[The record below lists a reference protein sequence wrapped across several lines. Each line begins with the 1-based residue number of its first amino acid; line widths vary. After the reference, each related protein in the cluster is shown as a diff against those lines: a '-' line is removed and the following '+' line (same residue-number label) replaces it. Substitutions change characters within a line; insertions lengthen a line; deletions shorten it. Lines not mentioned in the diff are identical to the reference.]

1 MAQTSRNVF
10 RSNWRYMRLPAGD
23 AVLAAGK
30 GLSPAFMKLLEAIAP
45 ETTITFDELADAFP
59 SMDADDLE
67 LWLAELCRMELISPA
82 EPPGVGLREVHLE
95 LVPEEEDPATEPAK
109 PAGKNGARS
118 KAAELTLAK
127 TGPAKTIA
135 PVLPVSDHAVSVL
148 LVDKS
153 PEERELWRQAL
164 EVLPVNLFEAGTLA
178 EADSGF
184 REHKPQAVVMGMTGV
199 DFKALHLIGLLKHP
213 RNRNRTKVFLMLE
226 DKTVSQ
232 NDLRTAQMADATI
245 QIGEYTRLMEEVAA
259 QLKLEIPA
267 PAPAAAPEAAEGSPV
282 KDKMSVTQRLLYA
295 AAAPTASVAAA
306 DPALLSSLEQRYPR
320 VTLELVERWGKPS
333 LEGFLDNLILDSR
346 GNRQGFAP
354 EAMEELLLLY
364 SVHREYR
371 PANEFWY
378 LSAEAQS
385 RGAGAKT
392 DKMAQ
397 TGAPIKRGR

>member
-1 MAQTSRNVF
+1 MLQ
-10 RSNWRYMRLPAGD
+10 
-23 AVLAAGK
+23 AGK
-30 GLSPAFMKLLEAIAP
+30 GLSPAFMRLLAAIDP
-45 ETTITFDELADAFP
+45 GTTITFDELGSAFP
-59 SMDADDLE
+59 ALDADDLE

-95 LVPEEEDPATEPAK
+95 LIEEAPPEPEPEVSA
-109 PAGKNGARS
+109 P
-118 KAAELTLAK
+118 LAK
-127 TGPAKTIA
+127 TANN
-135 PVLPVSDHAVSVL
+135 PVLRLDPELPASNHAVSVL

-164 EVLPVNLFEAGTLA
+164 SVLPVNLFEAGTLA

-184 REHKPQAVVMGMTGV
+184 REHRPQAVVMGMTGV

-226 DKTVSQ
+226 DRTVSQ

-245 QIGEYTRLMEEVAA
+245 PVGENERLMNEVA
-259 QLKLEIPA
+259 QHLGLQVPA
-267 PAPAAAPEAAEGSPV
+267 PAPAAPAP

-295 AAAPTASVAAA
+295 GNLHAGNTAT
-306 DPALLSSLEQRYPR
+306 DPNLISSLEQKYPR

-364 SVHREYR
+364 NVHREHR
-371 PANEFWY
+371 PSNEFWY

-385 RGAGAKT
+385 RSAKP
-392 DKMAQ
+392 DNLAK
-397 TGAPIKRGR
+397 TGAPIKRAR

>member
-1 MAQTSRNVF
+1 MLQ
-10 RSNWRYMRLPAGD
+10 
-23 AVLAAGK
+23 AGK
-30 GLSPAFMKLLEAIAP
+30 GLSPAFMNLLAAIDP
-45 ETTITFDELADAFP
+45 RTTITFDELADSFP
-59 SMDADDLE
+59 ALDADDLE

-95 LVPEEEDPATEPAK
+95 LMDEEAGQPPVPAVSKPAPASRGTPAAPPAK
-109 PAGKNGARS
+109 AAPPAPS
-118 KAAELTLAK
+118 
-127 TGPAKTIA
+127 
-135 PVLPVSDHAVSVL
+135 VLPINDHAISVL

-164 EVLPVNLFEAGTLA
+164 AVLPVNLFEAGTLA

-213 RNRNRTKVFLMLE
+213 RNRTRTKVFLMLE

-245 QIGEYTRLMEEVAA
+245 PVEATQRLVEEVAQ
-259 QLKLEIPA
+259 QLALTIPA
-267 PAPAAAPEAAEGSPV
+267 PVPVAAAAPA
-282 KDKMSVTQRLLYA
+282 KDAMSVTQRLLYA
-295 AAAPTASVAAA
+295 GNPDASAAVT
-306 DPALLSSLEQRYPR
+306 DPHLLSSLEQRYPR

-354 EAMEELLLLY
+354 DAMEELLLLY

-371 PANEFWY
+371 PSNEFWH
-378 LSAEAQS
+378 LNAEAQA
-385 RGAGAKT
+385 RGAKP
-392 DKMAQ
+392 DKLGT
-397 TGAPIKRGR
+397 TGAHKRLR

>member
-1 MAQTSRNVF
+1 LALTVYWNMAKRAPNTF

-23 AVLAAGK
+23 AMLQAGK
-30 GLSPAFMKLLEAIAP
+30 GLSPAFMKLLAAIDP
-45 ETTITFDELADAFP
+45 RTTITFDELSDAFP
-59 SMDADDLE
+59 AMDADDLE

-95 LVPEEEDPATEPAK
+95 LVEGGQTEAQAEEQTAPEPAQAAPEPAPARAATPAK
-109 PAGKNGARS
+109 PAG
-118 KAAELTLAK
+118 
-127 TGPAKTIA
+127 
-135 PVLPVSDHAVSVL
+135 PVLPASDHTVSVL

-153 PEERELWRQAL
+153 PEERELWRAAL
-164 EVLPVNLFEAGTLA
+164 AVLPVNLYEAGTLA

-199 DFKALHLIGLLKHP
+199 DFKALHLLGLLKHP
-213 RNRNRTKVFLMLE
+213 RNRIRTKVFLMLE

-245 QIGEYTRLMEEVAA
+245 PTDGLGRLVEEVAG
-259 QLKLEIPA
+259 QLALTIPE
-267 PAPAAAPEAAEGSPV
+267 PAAAPAPPP
-282 KDKMSVTQRLLYA
+282 KDSMSVTQRLLYA
-295 AAAPTASVAAA
+295 GNPDAANVM
-306 DPALLSSLEQRYPR
+306 DPNLLSSLEQRYPR

-364 SVHREYR
+364 NVHREYR

-378 LSAEAQS
+378 QNAEAQS
-385 RGAGAKT
+385 RGARP
-392 DKMAQ
+392 DKLGT
-397 TGAPIKRGR
+397 TGANKRLR

>member
-1 MAQTSRNVF
+1 MAKRAPNTF

-23 AVLAAGK
+23 AMLQAGK
-30 GLSPAFMKLLEAIAP
+30 GLSPAFMNLLAAIDP
-45 ETTITFDELADAFP
+45 RTTITFDELSDAFP
-59 SMDADDLE
+59 AMDADDLE

-95 LVPEEEDPATEPAK
+95 LLEESEAGAASEAQAAPEPARDEPATAKAIAPAK
-109 PAGKNGARS
+109 PA
-118 KAAELTLAK
+118 
-127 TGPAKTIA
+127 A
-135 PVLPVSDHAVSVL
+135 PVLPATNHTISVL

-153 PEERELWRQAL
+153 PEERELWRAAL
-164 EVLPVNLFEAGTLA
+164 AVLPVNLYEAGTLA

-213 RNRNRTKVFLMLE
+213 RNRIRTKVFLMLE

-245 QIGEYTRLMEEVAA
+245 PTDAVERLVEEVAS
-259 QLKLEIPA
+259 QLALTIPPPSAAPA
-267 PAPAAAPEAAEGSPV
+267 PAP
-282 KDKMSVTQRLLYA
+282 KDSMSVTQRLLYA
-295 AAAPTASVAAA
+295 GNPDANLM
-306 DPALLSSLEQRYPR
+306 DPHLLSILEQRYPR

-364 SVHREYR
+364 NVHREYR

-378 LSAEAQS
+378 QNAESQA
-385 RGAGAKT
+385 RGAKP
-392 DKMAQ
+392 DKLGT
-397 TGAPIKRGR
+397 TGANKRLR

>member
-1 MAQTSRNVF
+1 M
-10 RSNWRYMRLPAGD
+10 LE
-23 AVLAAGK
+23 AGK
-30 GLSPAFMKLLEAIAP
+30 GLSPAFMRLLAAIDP
-45 ETTITFDELADAFP
+45 GTTITFDDLADAFP
-59 SMDADDLE
+59 ALDADDLE

-95 LVPEEEDPATEPAK
+95 LFEEATPLPEVSA
-109 PAGKNGARS
+109 
-118 KAAELTLAK
+118 TLAK
-127 TGPAKTIA
+127 TAANPVLQAP
-135 PVLPVSDHAVSVL
+135 PVLPVTDHAVSVL

-164 EVLPVNLFEAGTLA
+164 AVLPVNLFEAGTLA

-184 REHKPQAVVMGMTGV
+184 RDHKPRAVVMGMTGV

-226 DKTVSQ
+226 DRTVSQ

-245 QIGEYTRLMEEVAA
+245 PVGENTRLMEEVAQQLGLPVPA
-259 QLKLEIPA
+259 QE
-267 PAPAAAPEAAEGSPV
+267 PAAVPE

-295 AAAPTASVAAA
+295 GNPLAGNSAT
-306 DPALLSSLEQRYPR
+306 DPNLISSLEQKYPR

-371 PANEFWY
+371 PSNEFWY

-385 RGAGAKT
+385 RSAKP
-392 DKMAQ
+392 DSLGK
-397 TGAPIKRGR
+397 TGAPIKRAR

>member
-1 MAQTSRNVF
+1 MLQ
-10 RSNWRYMRLPAGD
+10 
-23 AVLAAGK
+23 AGK

-45 ETTITFDELADAFP
+45 ETTITFDELAEAFP
-59 SMDADDLE
+59 AMDADDLE

-95 LVPEEEDPATEPAK
+95 LAEVTPPPAPEVKTTGRNKAL
-109 PAGKNGARS
+109 KNTD
-118 KAAELTLAK
+118 KTLTLDKTPKSAPRSAK
-127 TGPAKTIA
+127 TVPAM
-135 PVLPVSDHAVSVL
+135 PVLPPSNHAVSVL

-164 EVLPVNLFEAGTLA
+164 EPLPINLFEAGTLA

-213 RNRNRTKVFLMLE
+213 RNRTRTKVFLMLE

-232 NDLRTAQMADATI
+232 SDLRTAQMADATI
-245 QIGEYTRLMEEVAA
+245 QIGEYARLLEEVAQ
-259 QLKLEIPA
+259 QLQLEVPAPEPA
-267 PAPAAAPEAAEGSPV
+267 PAKPA
-282 KDKMSVTQRLLYA
+282 KDQLSVTQRLLYA
-295 AAAPTASVAAA
+295 AASPEAAIVT
-306 DPALLSSLEQRYPR
+306 DPGLLSSLEQRYPR

-378 LSAEAQS
+378 LNAEAQS
-385 RGAGAKT
+385 RAGKS

-397 TGAPIKRGR
+397 TGAPIKRSR

>member
-1 MAQTSRNVF
+1 M
-10 RSNWRYMRLPAGD
+10 LD
-23 AVLAAGK
+23 AGK
-30 GLSPAFMKLLEAIAP
+30 GLSPAFMSLLAAIDP
-45 ETTITFDELADAFP
+45 GTTITFDDLAAAFP
-59 SMDADDLE
+59 ALDADDLE

-95 LVPEEEDPATEPAK
+95 LLEQDAPAQEVAAPMASSAADPLPQASAVL
-109 PAGKNGARS
+109 PAGG
-118 KAAELTLAK
+118 
-127 TGPAKTIA
+127 
-135 PVLPVSDHAVSVL
+135 HALSVL

-153 PEERELWRQAL
+153 PEERELWREAL
-164 EVLPVNLFEAGTLA
+164 SVLPVNLFEAGTLA
-178 EADSGF
+178 EADSAF
-184 REHKPQAVVMGMTGV
+184 RDGRPQAVVMGMTGV

-213 RNRNRTKVFLMLE
+213 RNRTRTKVFLMLE
-226 DKTVSQ
+226 DRTVSQ

-245 QIGEYTRLMEEVAA
+245 PVGENLRMMEEVAQ
-259 QLKLEIPA
+259 QLGLQVPP
-267 PAPAAAPEAAEGSPV
+267 PAPAATPA

-295 AAAPTASVAAA
+295 GNPLAA
-306 DPALLSSLEQRYPR
+306 DIAAEFNMISSLEQKYPR

-371 PANEFWY
+371 PSNEFWY

-385 RGAGAKT
+385 RGAKGDPLSK
-392 DKMAQ
+392 
-397 TGAPIKRGR
+397 TGAPVKRAR